1 MKFSFTDEQE
11 EFRATLRR
19 YFDQHST
26 TPVVRRLMDT
36 EAGWDRAQWQSLN
49 DQLGLSG
56 VHIPEAFG
64 GQGFGFVELG
74 VVLEEMGRAL
84 VCAPFFSSTVLA
96 GTALMNGATQEQQEE
111 LLPQIA
117 SGQRTAALAYQED
130 GGSWDLADVRM
141 AATPVEGGYTLSGSK
156 TMVVDGHTADWV
168 LVLARTA
175 TSNGEEGLSI
185 FLVEG
190 DAPGLQRR
198 LLQSVDATRKI
209 AELKFASVPAR
220 LLGQAGAAGAGFE
233 RTLAQAATCLASE
246 MVGGAERLRESSL
259 EYSKIR
265 VQFGRPIAAL
275 QSMKH
280 KQADMLVDVELAK
293 SAAYFAA
300 ASAHE
305 DDNTLAATASA
316 AKAAASEAYMRTAI
330 HAVQIH
336 GGIGFTWENDTHLW
350 FKRAKSSEVFLGDPT
365 WHRERLMRAWSY

>member
-19 YFDQHST
+19 YFDHNST
-26 TPVVRRLMDT
+26 TSVVRRLMDT
-36 EAGWDRAQWQSLN
+36 DAGWDRAQWQSLN

-74 VVLEEMGRAL
+74 IVLEEMGRAL

-130 GGSWDLADVRM
+130 GGSWDLADIRM

-168 LVLARTA
+168 VVLARMA
-175 TSNGEEGLSI
+175 TSDGEEGLSI

-198 LLQSVDATRKI
+198 LLKSLDATRKI

-220 LLGQAGAAGAGFE
+220 LLGQAGAACEGFE
-233 RTLAQAATCLASE
+233 RTLAQAAACLANE

-280 KQADMLVDVELAK
+280 KQADMLIDVELAK

-300 ASAHE
+300 ASAQE
-305 DDNTLAATASA
+305 DDNTIAATASA